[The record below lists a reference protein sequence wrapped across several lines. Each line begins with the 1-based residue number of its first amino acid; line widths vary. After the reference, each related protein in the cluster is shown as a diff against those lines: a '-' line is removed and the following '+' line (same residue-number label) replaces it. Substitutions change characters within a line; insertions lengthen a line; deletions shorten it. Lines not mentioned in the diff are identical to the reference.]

1 MVASWPFKGIT
12 HGKGTMGTRREPVGI
27 YLRLLTRLKS
37 QQKRKKKRTVPPPS
51 RIIFLASLLTLTCP
65 DTFLSAR

>member
-27 YLRLLTRLKS
+27 YALFVIYLQT
-37 QQKRKKKRTVPPPS
+37 
-51 RIIFLASLLTLTCP
+51 LAP
-65 DTFLSAR
+65 AKQHEIQ